1 MPPPRKSSPRR
12 RDRRSRSRSHSPR
25 RRRSRSRSRDRRRS
39 KSPQRRRSPERKYRS
54 PPRRKSPSPRKR
66 SRSPKRRSR
75 SPKRK
80 SRSHSPRRRSRSQS
94 PRRKGH
100 SPRRS
105 PSPGERIHPVK
116 RPADSSGKRSGFRS
130 RTPSPS
136 PVKRSREE
144 RLYEDEVV
152 YQQSQRSSKQARS
165 PVHESTY
172 SGKMYADQPSS
183 SKKPL
188 FPSGSSK
195 RSAEID
201 FVTIVE
207 KGPKREKLNKRFE
220 THDQV
225 AHGGF
230 DFEENIT
237 IGIHRGPQHIELNDD
252 DDIEVNYDFNPKTF
266 RMLFPKKESYVKAIF
281 DRDEIKAFHHDDIL
295 DEEAYVEKRTISI
308 KPVDKPKSRKY
319 NEELDYKITVGS
331 SREGYGD
338 RRMVQDSGSRPR
350 SSRSSAYDDVP
361 VTVRLDPK
369 PDPRYEKMYRDQQR
383 YEDLSLMQEKV
394 HRNPNDLRYNLMRR
408 KSDGDRDG
416 GRDGRERQSGQ
427 SSMMDARSRIEAR
440 RQEGDHYDRRD
451 RRTSHDSPPRRIER
465 KKATVKTDLPDF
477 KNRPGVKLEK
487 PIVWVIGSSVV
498 KDLKQFG
505 DIFPDYDIQTLLKE
519 DVLSLITHGEMDMK
533 IEDILP
539 AVKYLLK
546 NNERPQM
553 IVFQCGELNVNIG
566 RNVDVTEVMKKDLAA
581 VKELIPGVVLVWSQI
596 LPPWMIKDTSG
607 STLSK
612 SRRRINTFM
621 MNCFLSE
628 EVGGCFLYHN
638 MLRTDLK
645 TKYHLPTSD
654 GFLHLRKEGMQAY
667 IYELKTGITYLMT
680 GQGCIFPYIKWPL
693 SFGEIYEFDPQHM
706 CMLNVEQI
714 QSLNA
719 KKLQRFSK
727 KQIEMLSNEQIL
739 MFHRNQ
745 LSFVYRE
752 DFVGKLSPKQL
763 SGLSKT
769 NFLFLTSSQMRLFTE
784 VEERV
789 MWMSEEVVS
798 FVKKRIKARKGDA
811 NKMTEPDKEESKKDE
826 EKKERTLGDLIGS
839 SGSDDDDDWLSVYS
853 GGDDDDND
861 NSSVNSENEWLVDSR
876 IMAPME
882 GRSHWRSRGRRGSR
896 SFRGRSRGRGRGRGR
911 GWNRPYRGG
920 SYRQNRYSRGGE
932 LERGGLKYREERRRS
947 RSLSSDRLEESRY
960 RSRYRSNS
968 RERSRS
974 RHRYRSDSRE
984 GHRRSYSRERL
995 ERSRSRER
1003 FTKSRSRER
1012 HGFDRRDR
1020 RSREGYRRSVSSDR
1034 HRGRSRSSDRYRGR
1048 SRSSER
1054 SRSHQRPA
1062 QASPYPGPFPPRP
1075 PGMMLPYGMPPGSYP
1090 SMPFPHMPLP
1100 GPFPPGAWPGLP
1112 MPAGAPVA
1120 YPQVAQAAASPQPQV
1135 KNWGEGP
1142 PANVSSVNTSN
1153 LKQIN

>member
-105 PSPGERIHPVK
+105 PSPGERLHPVK

-165 PVHESTY
+165 PVHESAY

-383 YEDLSLMQEKV
+383 YEDLSLMQGKV

-477 KNRPGVKLEK
+477 KNRPEK
-487 PIVWVIGSSVV
+487 FKPPEPEW
-498 KDLKQFG
+498 K
-505 DIFPDYDIQTLLKE
+505 
-519 DVLSLITHGEMDMK
+519 
-533 IEDILP
+533 
-539 AVKYLLK
+539 
-546 NNERPQM
+546 
-553 IVFQCGELNVNIG
+553 VNPT
-566 RNVDVTEVMKKDLAA
+566 VTPK
-581 VKELIPGVVLVWSQI
+581 
-596 LPPWMIKDTSG
+596 
-607 STLSK
+607 
-612 SRRRINTFM
+612 
-621 MNCFLSE
+621 
-628 EVGGCFLYHN
+628 
-638 MLRTDLK
+638 
-645 TKYHLPTSD
+645 
-654 GFLHLRKEGMQAY
+654 
-667 IYELKTGITYLMT
+667 
-680 GQGCIFPYIKWPL
+680 GQSYF
-693 SFGEIYEFDPQHM
+693 EH
-706 CMLNVEQI
+706 
-714 QSLNA
+714 
-719 KKLQRFSK
+719 
-727 KQIEMLSNEQIL
+727 
-739 MFHRNQ
+739 
-745 LSFVYRE
+745 
-752 DFVGKLSPKQL
+752 
-763 SGLSKT
+763 
-769 NFLFLTSSQMRLFTE
+769 
-784 VEERV
+784 
-789 MWMSEEVVS
+789 
-798 FVKKRIKARKGDA
+798 
-811 NKMTEPDKEESKKDE
+811 
-826 EKKERTLGDLIGS
+826 
-839 SGSDDDDDWLSVYS
+839 
-853 GGDDDDND
+853 
-861 NSSVNSENEWLVDSR
+861 DSR
-876 IMAPME
+876 SRDDMTFWERKQMFRRT
-882 GRSHWRSRGRRGSR
+882 GRYPAARG
-896 SFRGRSRGRGRGRGR
+896 FRGRGFRGGRGRGSGR
-911 GWNRPYRGG
+911 PLDQGFV
-920 SYRQNRYSRGGE
+920 
-932 LERGGLKYREERRRS
+932 K
-947 RSLSSDRLEESRY
+947 
-960 RSRYRSNS
+960 
-968 RERSRS
+968 
-974 RHRYRSDSRE
+974 
-984 GHRRSYSRERL
+984 
-995 ERSRSRER
+995 
-1003 FTKSRSRER
+1003 KSFGAVMDEWK
-1012 HGFDRRDR
+1012 HDKFD
-1020 RSREGYRRSVSSDR
+1020 EV
-1034 HRGRSRSSDRYRGR
+1034 
-1048 SRSSER
+1048 E
-1054 SRSHQRPA
+1054 A
-1062 QASPYPGPFPPRP
+1062 
-1075 PGMMLPYGMPPGSYP
+1075 
-1090 SMPFPHMPLP
+1090 
-1100 GPFPPGAWPGLP
+1100 
-1112 MPAGAPVA
+1112 
-1120 YPQVAQAAASPQPQV
+1120 
-1135 KNWGEGP
+1135 
-1142 PANVSSVNTSN
+1142 
-1153 LKQIN
+1153 

>member
-477 KNRPGVKLEK
+477 KNRPDDFDLPPDRSFRHGKQTWGFCSICNVPLSSEQQAIEHVNGRQHCENENSRRDRSSLGSPARQTDPSRREFVPHSVAEESGWSELGKHRGSGPARLQNDDVMDRKRHRSTDSDFDRKDVKRRSLNENMGRRMSDYDGADYPGPELLDDIGINADTGPRTDSLNK
-487 PIVWVIGSSVV
+487 IVWIIGTDEMRELQEYCASIHNYDLGLSKCNISVV
-498 KDLKQFG
+498 WRCIKGLLIADVLPVIAQMKTEEPKPDCIVLHVGVNDIEKTSRFNFKDMAFEMIDGIKLQ
-505 DIFPDYDIQTLLKE
+505 FPDVQ
-519 DVLSLITHGEMDMK
+519 V
-533 IEDILP
+533 
-539 AVKYLLK
+539 A
-546 NNERPQM
+546 
-553 IVFQCGELNVNIG
+553 
-566 RNVDVTEVMKKDLAA
+566 
-581 VKELIPGVVLVWSQI
+581 WSQI
-596 LPPWMIKDTSG
+596 LPKERKRTNV
-607 STLSK
+607 
-612 SRRRINTFM
+612 R
-621 MNCFLSE
+621 
-628 EVGGCFLYHN
+628 EVADDEIAHYVLEGGGH
-638 MLRTDLK
+638 
-645 TKYHLPTSD
+645 
-654 GFLHLRKEGMQAY
+654 Y
-667 IYELKTGITYLMT
+667 IHYPVLIAM
-680 GQGCIFPYIKWPL
+680 
-693 SFGEIYEFDPQHM
+693 D
-706 CMLNVEQI
+706 
-714 QSLNA
+714 
-719 KKLQRFSK
+719 R
-727 KQIEMLSNEQIL
+727 
-739 MFHRNQ
+739 Q
-745 LSFVYRE
+745 LF
-752 DFVGKLSPKQL
+752 
-763 SGLSKT
+763 
-769 NFLFLTSSQMRLFTE
+769 
-784 VEERV
+784 
-789 MWMSEEVVS
+789 
-798 FVKKRIKARKGDA
+798 
-811 NKMTEPDKEESKKDE
+811 KMTE
-826 EKKERTLGDLIGS
+826 
-839 SGSDDDDDWLSVYS
+839 
-853 GGDDDDND
+853 
-861 NSSVNSENEWLVDSR
+861 
-876 IMAPME
+876 
-882 GRSHWRSRGRRGSR
+882 
-896 SFRGRSRGRGRGRGR
+896 R
-911 GWNRPYRGG
+911 GW
-920 SYRQNRYSRGGE
+920 
-932 LERGGLKYREERRRS
+932 LEICTEGILKMMPILRGGLISIVKRH
-947 RSLSSDRLEESRY
+947 LSIVPVLKNLPTKVSSFVNRNM
-960 RSRYRSNS
+960 NS
-968 RERSRS
+968 KFYPR
-974 RHRYRSDSRE
+974 
-984 GHRRSYSRERL
+984 GKKG
-995 ERSRSRER
+995 
-1003 FTKSRSRER
+1003 FTKPKY
-1012 HGFDRRDR
+1012 FKKKFPFARR
-1020 RSREGYRRSVSSDR
+1020 
-1034 HRGRSRSSDRYRGR
+1034 
-1048 SRSSER
+1048 
-1054 SRSHQRPA
+1054 
-1062 QASPYPGPFPPRP
+1062 
-1075 PGMMLPYGMPPGSYP
+1075 
-1090 SMPFPHMPLP
+1090 
-1100 GPFPPGAWPGLP
+1100 
-1112 MPAGAPVA
+1112 
-1120 YPQVAQAAASPQPQV
+1120 
-1135 KNWGEGP
+1135 
-1142 PANVSSVNTSN
+1142 
-1153 LKQIN
+1153 